1 MTKYTH
7 TLIVAVLLVVAVVAF
22 THTQSP
28 ALAAKPNT
36 AESPPQHELIVQ
48 ELIDI
53 LNAHESDGWKRML
66 ESSIK
71 DAYDKAKA
79 KLSPAQWDRYVTMPD
94 GKKPVDI
101 NTLENYYLFL
111 DSYVR
116 WIPTERGHDEHVD
129 EVLFQFARF
138 YWILDQGSGLELQ
151 QKVGSRE
158 AKGNDFTRWMS
169 KFANNW
175 GEFLNTPAS
184 LTRES
189 LLSYYDDPTFNI
201 HEYIGSTY
209 SADAKDRWNAA
220 QPVWKSF
227 NQFFAR
233 QTKPGLRPVAG
244 AHNDHI
250 INAPADFTLRMQAR
264 ISDDSKITVKRTHE
278 YNVVDL
284 LDGSP
289 YQDRFRN
296 GLFVH
301 GFLSTFD
308 YHRFRAPVR
317 GKVLES
323 RTIEAEVYLGVDIT
337 NEKKFFVTDK
347 TGYQFSQ
354 TRGLIIFESPV
365 GLVAALPMGMSQV
378 SSVHMTAEPGATL
391 TKGEEF
397 GYFMFG
403 GSDIIIL
410 FEAGSNVNI
419 NAAPGIHTNAG
430 MAIGE
435 VIQSTD

>member
-1 MTKYTH
+1 MTKNAQ
-7 TLIVAVLLVVAVVAF
+7 TLIVFTLLLLAIVPF
-22 THTQSP
+22 THAP
-28 ALAAKPNT
+28 AWADQPNAT
-36 AESPPQHELIVQ
+36 VTPRHEQIVQ
-48 ELIDI
+48 ELIDT
-53 LNAHESDGWKRML
+53 LNAHESDGWKQML

-79 KLSPAQWDRYVTMPD
+79 KLSTAQWDRFVTMPD

-101 NTLENYYLFL
+101 NTLENYYVFL

-116 WIPTERGHDEHVD
+116 WVPTEKGHDEHVD

-138 YWILDQGSGLELQ
+138 YWLLDQGSGLKLQ
-151 QKVGSRE
+151 QHVESQE
-158 AKGNDFTRWMS
+158 AKGNDFTRWMA
-169 KFANNW
+169 KFARTW

-201 HEYIGSTY
+201 HEYVGSTH
-209 SADAKDRWNAA
+209 SADIEDRWNAA
-220 QPVWKSF
+220 TPVWKSF

-244 AHNDHI
+244 ASDDRI
-250 INAPADFTLRMQAR
+250 INAPADFTLRMQAK
-264 ISDDSKITVKRTHE
+264 ISDDSKITVKKTHT
-278 YNVVDL
+278 YSVIDL

-337 NEKKFFVTDK
+337 NEQRFFVTDE

-354 TRGLIIFESPV
+354 TRGLIIFDSPV

-378 SSVHMTAEPGATL
+378 SSVHMTAEVGTTL
-391 TKGEEF
+391 AKGEEF

-403 GSDIIIL
+403 GSDMILL
-410 FEAGSNVNI
+410 FEADSNVNI

-435 VIQSTD
+435 VIQPTN